1 MQIRKTYSAVNPT
14 LIYDEVKEF
23 ASRQG
28 LVMDQNKLETYSNP
42 SDSSTFLYRG
52 TLTFKVQ
59 GQPALRAHLVGQDR
73 GETKLLIDSVD
84 NLISTE
90 KLKALEADLDF
101 TLGSYG
107 QNAG

>member
-1 MQIRKTYSAVNPT
+1 MQIRKTYTAVNPT

-59 GQPALRAHLVGQDR
+59 GQEALRAHLLGQDR

-84 NLISTE
+84 NLISVE

-101 TLGSYG
+101 SLGSYG
-107 QNAG
+107 RNAS